1 MKECMQTDKPLVSIV
16 MAIYNPQMDWLI
28 KQLKSL
34 NAQDYKNLELIVL
47 DDCSP
52 KVTIEELDKC
62 FKEHITSFPYKLYRN
77 EKNLGS
83 TKTFEKLTTMPLGKY
98 ISYCDQDDIWES
110 FKVSESVET
119 IEKNKAI
126 LVCSD
131 VTVIDG
137 NDEVTS
143 NSITDI
149 RKRLVFRSGE
159 GLARHLLFRN
169 FVTGCTVLMETD
181 MAKQAMPFIDG
192 MIHDHWIAL
201 FASTKGAIAVCDN
214 KVMRY
219 RIHGNNQ
226 TSVLAGIKT
235 KKDYYN
241 MRILPYFQQINEIS
255 NRIKIDDILPATLEW
270 AKARVDYY
278 NGEFSSIKTI
288 WKYRNLNKT
297 TSMFEIALKFMPNL
311 VFNKV
316 LKALQ
321 KGVI

>member
-1 MKECMQTDKPLVSIV
+1 MKECMGTDKPLVSIV
-16 MAIYNPQMDWLI
+16 MATYNPRLDWFI

-34 NAQDYKNLELIVL
+34 NAQDYNNLELIVL
-47 DDCSP
+47 DDCST
-52 KVTIEELDKC
+52 KITIEELDKC
-62 FKEHITSFPYKLYRN
+62 FKEHITNFPYKLYRN

-83 TKTFEKLTTMPLGKY
+83 TKTFEKLTEMAAGKY

-110 FKVSESVET
+110 FKISDSVQT
-119 IEKNKAI
+119 LEKNQAI

-137 NDEVTS
+137 DDKVTS
-143 NSITDI
+143 SSITEI
-149 RKRLVFRSGE
+149 RKRMVFRSGE

-169 FVTGCTVLMETD
+169 FVTGCTVLMET
-181 MAKQAMPFIDG
+181 AIAQQAIPFIDG

-201 FASTKGAIAVCDN
+201 FASVKGKIAVCDN

-235 KKDYYN
+235 KKDYYD
-241 MRILPYFQQINEIS
+241 MRILPYYQQINAIS
-255 NRIKIDDILPATLEW
+255 GRIKIDDILPQTLEW

-288 WKYRNLNKT
+288 FKYRNLNKT
-297 TSMFEIALKFMPNL
+297 TSMFEIALKFMPKFI
-311 VFNKV
+311 FNKV
-316 LKALQ
+316 LNALQ

>member
-1 MKECMQTDKPLVSIV
+1 MKECMGTDKPLVSIV
-16 MAIYNPQMDWLI
+16 MATYNPRMDWFI

-34 NAQDYKNLELIVL
+34 NAQDYNNLELIVL
-47 DDCSP
+47 DDCST
-52 KVTIEELDKC
+52 KITIEELDKC
-62 FKEHITSFPYKLYRN
+62 FKEQITNFPYKLYRN

-83 TKTFEKLTTMPLGKY
+83 TKTFEKLTEMAAGKY

-110 FKVSESVET
+110 FKISDSVQT
-119 IEKNKAI
+119 LEKNQAI

-137 NDEVTS
+137 DDKVTS
-143 NSITDI
+143 SSITEI
-149 RKRLVFRSGE
+149 RKRMVFRSGE

-169 FVTGCTVLMETD
+169 FVTGCTVLMETVI
-181 MAKQAMPFIDG
+181 AQQAIPFIDG

-201 FASTKGAIAVCDN
+201 FASVKGKIVVCDN

-235 KKDYYN
+235 KRDYYD
-241 MRILPYFQQINEIS
+241 MRILPYYQQINAIS
-255 NRIKIDDILPATLEW
+255 GRIKIDDILPQTLEW

-288 WKYRNLNKT
+288 FKYRNLNKT
-297 TSMFEIALKFMPNL
+297 TSMFEIALKFMPKFI
-311 VFNKV
+311 FNKV
-316 LKALQ
+316 LNALQ

>member
-1 MKECMQTDKPLVSIV
+1 MKECMGTDKPLVSIV
-16 MAIYNPQMDWLI
+16 MATYNPRLDWFI

-34 NAQDYKNLELIVL
+34 NAQDYNNLELIVL
-47 DDCSP
+47 DDCST
-52 KVTIEELDKC
+52 KITIEELDKC
-62 FKEHITSFPYKLYRN
+62 FKEHITNFPYKLYRN

-83 TKTFEKLTTMPLGKY
+83 TKTFEKLTEMAAGKY

-110 FKVSESVET
+110 FKISDSVQT
-119 IEKNKAI
+119 LEKNQAI

-137 NDEVTS
+137 DDKVTS
-143 NSITDI
+143 SSITEI
-149 RKRLVFRSGE
+149 RKRMVFRSGD

-169 FVTGCTVLMETD
+169 FVTGCTVLMET
-181 MAKQAMPFIDG
+181 AIAQQAIPFIDG

-201 FASTKGAIAVCDN
+201 FASVKGEIAVCDN

-235 KKDYYN
+235 KKDYYD
-241 MRILPYFQQINEIS
+241 MRILPYYQQINAIS
-255 NRIKIDDILPATLEW
+255 GRIKIDDILPQTLEW
-270 AKARVDYY
+270 AKARADYY

-288 WKYRNLNKT
+288 FKYRNLNKT
-297 TSMFEIALKFMPNL
+297 TSMFEIALKFMPKFI
-311 VFNKV
+311 FNKV
-316 LKALQ
+316 LNALQ